1 MFEETLNIQWMFEDE
16 IKMELTDEMFQS
28 SKVIDGVRMYPFV
41 KVGNGIYYLEGNS
54 LFENQ

>member
-41 KVGNGIYYLEGNS
+41 KVGNGIYYLEGKS
-54 LFENQ
+54 FFENQ